1 MHTLGAKMHAM
12 IKKAKNKASLV
23 LLLLTLTSVI
33 FLHVEWTTSE
43 NGTLLV
49 VDNQEIDLVGAMT
62 NQWIRLTR
70 NCAAV
75 SQLQPTDAKYQ
86 RAKLLIKNYSPPN
99 SESAQ
104 IAGAW
109 TAGEWTLIEVEFT
122 ELLPAV
128 VLIQTK
134 ENHSFIVPDAV
145 WSGYT
150 KPWKSAPFIRQY
162 ISKNRSDMPTA
173 LTDCFEPQSLS
184 FLQ

>member
-1 MHTLGAKMHAM
+1 MRILRRQKNVKHHT
-12 IKKAKNKASLV
+12 KKS
-23 LLLLTLTSVI
+23 
-33 FLHVEWTTSE
+33 
-43 NGTLLV
+43 
-49 VDNQEIDLVGAMT
+49 T
-62 NQWIRLTR
+62 NNLREYKSRNICWRNTCKW

-104 IAGAW
+104 IASAW

-122 ELLPAV
+122 DLLPAV

-134 ENHSFIVPDAV
+134 ENHSFIVQDAV